1 MRRLFSVPAD
11 IFIKKPSNPQEAN
24 NISGGAIAGADEDK
38 DVSLMSQ
45 GTFALDFARVLCGAS
60 TLFCAR

>member
-1 MRRLFSVPAD
+1 MPAD
-11 IFIKKPSNPQEAN
+11 IFIKKPANPEEADN
-24 NISGGAIAGADEDK
+24 VPGGAIAGADEDK

-45 GTFALDFARVLCGAS
+45 GTFALDFALFLCGAS